1 MKFLSQVQKK
11 SSVRDGSSSARR
23 AGAPVILIDRERT
36 NASTAAYSQTISAAA
51 SSKRGMKGKCNAGI
65 QTLLSGT
72 LLGEGFVHAVAQAR
86 LRTCAPPAFLPLPMV
101 LPPGSLPAPLGH
113 GACSKRLDDPL
124 ICQRLWLRLR
134 RARGA

>member
-1 MKFLSQVQKK
+1 MKFLFQVP
-11 SSVRDGSSSARR
+11 ARVLR
-23 AGAPVILIDRERT
+23 GVPEPVILINRERT

-86 LRTCAPPAFLPLPMV
+86 LRTCAPPEFLPLPMV
-101 LPPGSLPAPLGH
+101 LLPGSLPAPLGH

>member
-23 AGAPVILIDRERT
+23 IGAPVILIDRKRT

-51 SSKRGMKGKCNAGI
+51 SSKRGMKGNAGI

-113 GACSKRLDDPL
+113 GACSKCLDDPL
-124 ICQRLWLRLR
+124 ICQRLWWRPR

>member
-1 MKFLSQVQKK
+1 MKFLFQVQKK
-11 SSVRDGSSSARR
+11 SSVRGGSTVLQ
-23 AGAPVILIDRERT
+23 GVPEPVILINCERT

-51 SSKRGMKGKCNAGI
+51 SLKRGMKGNAGI

-86 LRTCAPPAFLPLPMV
+86 LRTCALPAFLPLPMV
-101 LPPGSLPAPLGH
+101 LPPGSLPAPIGH

-134 RARGA
+134 CARGA

>member
-1 MKFLSQVQKK
+1 MCVA
-11 SSVRDGSSSARR
+11 ARVLR
-23 AGAPVILIDRERT
+23 GVPEPVIIVDGERT

-86 LRTCAPPAFLPLPMV
+86 LRTCALPAFLPLPMV
-101 LPPGSLPAPLGH
+101 LPPGSLPAPIGH